1 MATTCHDHTEGS
13 QGDQGAQD
21 PPRLR
26 LPTTASCSVRR
37 WMLLARLPMALPGQS
52 AHLAILA
59 REDKFK
65 PDSGREA
72 KERTP
77 PERLGCDRNLGT
89 LTPAREQGG
98 SESADPRCARQEPPG
113 KLTRWPTSESA
124 AGADNIN
131 WLAVSLAP
139 GNGKAHQR
147 PYLTPEPSTAVPH
160 CRPECTAELQID
172 EMSPL

>member
-52 AHLAILA
+52 AQLAILA

-65 PDSGREA
+65 PGSGREA
-72 KERTP
+72 KEQTP
-77 PERLGCDRNLGT
+77 PERLVCDRNLGT
-89 LTPAREQGG
+89 LTPGPEQGG
-98 SESADPRCARQEPPG
+98 SQPADPRCARQEPPG
-113 KLTRWPTSESA
+113 KLTRWPTSERA
-124 AGADNIN
+124 ACTDNIN
-131 WLAVSLAP
+131 CLAVSLAR
-139 GNGKAHQR
+139 GNGKAHPR
-147 PYLTPEPSTAVPH
+147 PYLAPEPSTAVPR
-160 CRPECTAELQID
+160 CRPVCIAELRID